1 MYLRD
6 KGKGHENRK
15 CMKMV
20 QGRAVCFGGGGGVAA
35 AAATGKRRKDLFYF
49 SFQDRQYV
57 TKVHSYFT
65 GIS

>member
-35 AAATGKRRKDLFYF
+35 AAATGVVVIVVVGRGGVAVFVSNSSK
-49 SFQDRQYV
+49 S
-57 TKVHSYFT
+57 
-65 GIS
+65 